1 MRREF
6 KRATKAEL
14 PIGALKTASLPG
26 MVATQRNSVRN
37 ERKERGT
44 EGDREGG
51 WIVKIRNT

>member
-37 ERKERGT
+37 ERKEG
-44 EGDREGG
+44 EQREKGREDG
-51 WIVKIRNT
+51 L

>member
-1 MRREF
+1 
-6 KRATKAEL
+6 
-14 PIGALKTASLPG
+14 